1 MARPWR
7 IQYEHAVYHIT
18 ARGNNRQKIFLDDS
32 DRESFL
38 ALAGR
43 CAGRFSLRV
52 FAFCLM
58 DNHYHARLKFY
69 RSMLEDCGISLTKV
83 SREFNVSV
91 SAVSHGLKRLKT
103 QTPKSRKWTGKP

>member
-1 MARPWR
+1 MARPWG

-18 ARGNNRQKIFLDDS
+18 ARGNNRHKIFLDDS

-52 FAFCLM
+52 FAFC
-58 DNHYHARLKFY
+58 HARLKFY
-69 RSMLEDCGISLTKV
+69 RPMVEDCGICLTKV
-83 SREFNVSV
+83 SQEFNVSV
-91 SAVSHGLKRLKT
+91 SAVSHRLKQLKT
-103 QTPKSRKWTGKP
+103 KTPKPRKWTAKP